1 MLRSPFCYSKR
12 VFFVF
17 LHQILDMRYLVV
29 FTVFIF
35 MSCASNA
42 PVTEVKAPIDGANIE
57 AVLAYLTS
65 DELQGRETGTEG
77 NRKAASYLAERLA
90 LYGIEPFFT
99 SYQDTLKDV
108 PDTWNVV
115 GLIPGTDPIL
125 KEEYVLLGAHYD
137 HIGIQPSVDGDSI
150 ANGANDDATGV
161 AIVAELARNLVKKS
175 PKRSVLIAFF
185 TGEEKG
191 LWGSKHLAN
200 RLKSQN
206 LNVTLMLNF
215 EMLGIPM
222 QREYM
227 TYFTGANQSN
237 IAEQINVLAGMPLV
251 GVLEKA
257 EEYQL
262 FKRSDNYPFYQTFKT
277 PSHSFSSF
285 DFENFDYY
293 HHVKDEFQLMDLK
306 FMEDFTIKVAP
317 VVEQLINLPSGTLKQ
332 Y

>member
-1 MLRSPFCYSKR
+1 
-12 VFFVF
+12 
-17 LHQILDMRYLVV
+17 MRYLVV

-35 MSCASNA
+35 MSCASSA
-42 PVTEVKAPIDGANIE
+42 PVTEVKAPTDGANIE

-77 NRKAASYLAERLA
+77 NQQAAAYLAERLA
-90 LYGIEPFFT
+90 LYGVQPFFT
-99 SYQDTLKDV
+99 SYHDTLRDV
-108 PDTWNVV
+108 PDSWNVV
-115 GLIPGTDPIL
+115 GLIPGSDPVL
-125 KEEYVLLGAHYD
+125 KAEYVLLGAHYD
-137 HIGIQPSVDGDSI
+137 HIGIQPAIDGDSI

-161 AIVAELARNLVKKS
+161 AIVAELARKLAKTS

-200 RLKSQN
+200 RLKEQN
-206 LNVTLMLNF
+206 LNLTLMLNF

-227 TYFTGANQSN
+227 TYFTGADKSN
-237 IAEQINVLAGMPLV
+237 VAEQINALAGIPLV

-262 FKRSDNYPFYQTFKT
+262 FKRSDNYPFYLSFNT

-285 DFENFDYY
+285 DFENYDYY
-293 HHVKDEFQLMDLK
+293 HHVKDEFQLMDLR
-306 FMEDFTIKVAP
+306 FMEDFTTKIAP
-317 VVEQLINLPSGTLKQ
+317 VVEQLINLPAGTLKQ